1 MSEVMLPELL
11 CLSRSVLLLWGGV
24 ALVVVLLPWAGLPP
38 PAPPRPAPAEP
49 SHGLL
54 IPLVAFYLL
63 WQNRLALQRLD
74 FRGSWLGVAVV
85 LAGLALFLLG
95 ELSTLYILVQ
105 YSLLVVLA
113 GLILAF
119 GGLAGL
125 RATWVPLVVLLL
137 MIPLPNILYQGLSAE
152 LQLISSKLGVALIR
166 AAGVSGYL
174 EGNVIDLG
182 AMKLQV
188 AEACSGLRY
197 LFPLLTVSFILAY
210 VYRAPI
216 WVRIVVFL
224 SALPITILMNSI
236 RIGVIG
242 LLVERWGPAMAEGF
256 MHDFE
261 GWVVFMLSV
270 ALMLTEIWLIACVC

>member
-1 MSEVMLPELL
+1 MSVVMMPEHSR
-11 CLSRSVLLLWGGV
+11 LSRSATLLWGGG
-24 ALVVVLLPWAGLPP
+24 ALVVVLMYWDGLTYLVKQWI
-38 PAPPRPAPAEP
+38 ANEEY
-49 SHGLL
+49 SHGFL

-137 MIPLPNILYQGLSAE
+137 MIPLPNFLYQGLSAE

-166 AAGVSGYL
+166 AAGGSVFL

-216 WVRIVVFL
+216 WVSIVV
-224 SALPITILMNSI
+224 SAATSFICWAC
-236 RIGVIG
+236 IGPQVA
-242 LLVERWGPAMAEGF
+242 RWR
-256 MHDFE
+256 
-261 GWVVFMLSV
+261 GW
-270 ALMLTEIWLIACVC
+270 